1 MRSTAPMISSI
12 QVYVIF
18 IYANNVYKTVSDVIS
33 VRVKRQLK
41 EKAEELGIDI
51 RQVVEKALGEE
62 IKKREEEEIRKS
74 AEIIVENMKEVK
86 IQEWIKLVRETRDE
100 R

>member
-1 MRSTAPMISSI
+1 M
-12 QVYVIF
+12 
-18 IYANNVYKTVSDVIS
+18 SDVIS

>member
-1 MRSTAPMISSI
+1 MISSV

-18 IYANNVYKTVSDVIS
+18 IYASNVYKIVSDVIS